1 MIEDMGVKFKTGVE
15 VGKDISLDKLREQGF
30 KAFYLAVGA
39 SKGTKVGCPG
49 DDMTGVFTG
58 IDFLREVN
66 LFEKPAIGKSVAVIG
81 GGDVV
86 TGPKFAIDAIAAG
99 NAPAAVAKLVTKK
112 IARKQGA
119 AMHEIGVVRS
129 MVKTVLDIGE
139 LSLVIPK
146 YVEDIYPVVV
156 GDAWLK
162 DTKLVIN
169 VIPGM
174 AECDECNE
182 LFNVIEHEGYC
193 PNCGSFEKTILSGK
207 DFLIREI
214 HIPED

>member
-1 MIEDMGVKFKTGVE
+1 MKVSSRYARDRSCPLNGQNRHRFCERNDIKE
-15 VGKDISLDKLREQGF
+15 V
-30 KAFYLAVGA
+30 A
-39 SKGTKVGCPG
+39 
-49 DDMTGVFTG
+49 
-58 IDFLREVN
+58 
-66 LFEKPAIGKSVAVIG
+66 
-81 GGDVV
+81 
-86 TGPKFAIDAIAAG
+86 
-99 NAPAAVAKLVTKK
+99 
-112 IARKQGA
+112 
-119 AMHEIGVVRS
+119 EI
-129 MVKTVLDIGE
+129 VLDIGE

-156 GDAWLK
+156 GDTWLK

-182 LFNVIEHEGYC
+182 LFHVIEHEGYC

-214 HIPED
+214 HIPEG